1 MNDGM
6 EKAKE
11 KPRKRSGIKKRRNG
25 NSSREREGDEDSK
38 LRCLKMTSKQGK
50 CAEVPNVCPSTIWD

>member
-1 MNDGM
+1 MNFSKR
-6 EKAKE
+6 EKSK
-11 KPRKRSGIKKRRNG
+11 KPSESTIKKRRNS
-25 NSSREREGDEDSK
+25 NRREREGDEDSK